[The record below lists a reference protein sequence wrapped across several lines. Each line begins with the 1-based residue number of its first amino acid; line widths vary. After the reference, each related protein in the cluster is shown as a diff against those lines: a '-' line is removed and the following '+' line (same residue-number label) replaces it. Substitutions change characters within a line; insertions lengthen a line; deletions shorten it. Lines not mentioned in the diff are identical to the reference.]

1 MNSSPVRSARRRPL
15 VDREEQ
21 HRRRVLLAVAGLILF
36 SLSPVFGHH
45 LISSVPWLN
54 ASQEHLGPFCLVA
67 LHHLL
72 APVHEG
78 AHLLLGLGVAAAAVE
93 RGRAVMRQRAVL
105 HAMQSVEPAT
115 AEIVRAVHAA
125 GEAVGLAPTQI
136 RVVQGMPNPAFT
148 AGWWRPV
155 VYVDAGLL
163 QQLSRDELEAVLAHE
178 RAHVRHRDPLRLF
191 ALRALAVTLFWIP
204 ALRRLT
210 EDLTDEVEI
219 LADDEAAVRRELPLA
234 SAILRMAGGD
244 PGTVEP
250 AVGFQRADL
259 LDRRIRRLAGER
271 ARIATHLSRR
281 AIGWAV
287 VALLAVWTSG
297 IMVLHPL
304 AGTPESGNAPIH
316 CAHPHQLAIMHL
328 FCRGLDV
335 RSMPAECP
343 HRVPVTGPVT

>member
-1 MNSSPVRSARRRPL
+1 MMASTRTPL
-15 VDREEQ
+15 VDREQQ
-21 HRRRVLLAVAGLILF
+21 HRRRVLLAVAGLILL

-45 LISSVPWLN
+45 LISSVPWLS

-72 APVHEG
+72 APVHTG
-78 AHLLLGLGVAAAAVE
+78 AHVLLGLGVAAAFVE
-93 RGRAVMRQRAVL
+93 RGRAVIRQRAVL
-105 HAMQSVEPAT
+105 DAMRSAEPAK

-125 GEAVGLAPTQI
+125 GDAVGLAPTQI

-155 VYVDAGLL
+155 VYVDADMPR
-163 QQLSRDELEAVLAHE
+163 QLSREELEAVLAHE
-178 RAHVRHRDPLRLF
+178 QSHVRHRDPLRLF

-210 EDLTDEVEI
+210 EDMTDEVEI
-219 LADDEAAVRRELPLA
+219 LADDEAAVGRELPLA

-244 PGTVEP
+244 PGTAEP

-259 LDRRIRRLAGER
+259 LDRRIRRLAGEP

-281 AIGWAV
+281 AIVWAV
-287 VALLAVWTSG
+287 AALFVVWTSG

-304 AGTPESGNAPIH
+304 PGTPQSGNAPIH
-316 CAHPHQLAIMHL
+316 CVHPHQLAIMHL
-328 FCRGLDV
+328 FCRGLDLG
-335 RSMPAECP
+335 SMPAECP
-343 HRVPVTGPVT
+343 HRTKAKGPVT